1 MFQQLA
7 DVIACFIVGCHIV
20 LVEIPVELGFLQ
32 LHQTF
37 AKAEFHLLHHIEA
50 DKEVGVIFEGD
61 IVSLCHLAIEHPF
74 VGQLLGA
81 QFGAEVLIDIFNM
94 APQLEETVLE
104 LAVVVGREIAEETL
118 KQGCLLFGEIGEIVE
133 FVDVT
138 KVAEYIVG
146 HGHVL
151 VNVVEVA
158 DEQLSPAV
166 EMVEGLVDAGYGC
179 EAAVE
184 FADEFDGVADGQR

>member
-1 MFQQLA
+1 M
-7 DVIACFIVGCHIV
+7 
-20 LVEIPVELGFLQ
+20 
-32 LHQTF
+32 
-37 AKAEFHLLHHIEA
+37 
-50 DKEVGVIFEGD
+50 
-61 IVSLCHLAIEHPF
+61 
-74 VGQLLGA
+74 
-81 QFGAEVLIDIFNM
+81 
-94 APQLEETVLE
+94 
-104 LAVVVGREIAEETL
+104 VGREIAEETL